1 MARYKKKSFNRNK
14 FIIITVLSLIV
25 IFSLIAAII
34 NIEGNNDNSPT
45 KEITEEAT
53 KEVSQEETITTEETK
68 EETKEETEE
77 EPKEE
82 EPQIEE
88 SKKPDENQNNTSQ
101 KEENDTPLNVSKY
114 GFSDEYFTVSELLEL
129 KDSKYLMIANY
140 ENSIDEY
147 APKSLSTLQ
156 GYKIDS
162 DIKEPLKE
170 FIDDVNS
177 KDLGNLIICSGYR
190 TYEYQKGLFERR
202 IKRCQNEEGLSYEK
216 AVKKAATIVA
226 RPGMSEHQ
234 TGLTV
239 DMMDSVANQK
249 YGLSKE
255 FAETKMYKYMKENAH
270 KYGFIERYPVDKG
283 DITKIIFEP
292 WHYRYVGEKNAR
304 IMYEK
309 GMCLEEYLSW
319 IDYEIERRS

>member
-14 FIIITVLSLIV
+14 LIIITVFSLIV

-34 NIEGNNDNSPT
+34 NMGENNDNSPT
-45 KEITEEAT
+45 EEITKEISS
-53 KEVSQEETITTEETK
+53 EVITPEQT

-77 EPKEE
+77 KPKEE
-82 EPQIEE
+82 KPQEKEEP
-88 SKKPDENQNNTSQ
+88 SKPVGGLDDDSQ

-114 GFSDEYFTVSELLEL
+114 GYSDEYFTVSELLEL
-129 KDSKYLMIANY
+129 KDSKYLMIANF

-162 DIKEPLKE
+162 DIKEPLE
-170 FIDDVNS
+170 NFIDDVNS
-177 KDLGNLIICSGYR
+177 KNLGNLIICSAYR

-202 IKRCQNEEGLSYEK
+202 IKRCQTEEGLSYEK
-216 AVKKAATIVA
+216 AVEKAATIVA

-234 TGLTV
+234 TGLTI
-239 DMMDSVANQK
+239 DMMDSAANQK
-249 YGLSKE
+249 YGLSRD
-255 FAETKMYKYMKENAH
+255 FADTQMYKYMKKTAH
-270 KYGFIERYPVDKG
+270 KYGFVERYPVDKQ

-309 GMCLEEYLSW
+309 GMCLEEYLYW
-319 IDYEIERRS
+319 IDCEIERRS